1 VVCMDFRDGLCEW
14 VGHGPSPWLLI
25 YWTMMQCAA
34 GKGNMEPKM
43 PLSDAAVCCSLQAV
57 AHVGALPCPSN
68 VAGKWHLSA
77 LVAGCMVWD
86 VQVDS
91 MSA

>member
-14 VGHGPSPWLLI
+14 AGHGPSPWLLI

-43 PLSDAAVCCSLQAV
+43 PLSDAAVCCRQWPTWG
-57 AHVGALPCPSN
+57 HCP
-68 VAGKWHLSA
+68 A
-77 LVAGCMVWD
+77 
-86 VQVDS
+86 QV
-91 MSA
+91 MLLENGT